1 MGSLLGG
8 RSKQASRLWQ
18 CLLMSYHQCVDVRV
32 YNYNTITTHSIDL
45 CCLVIRGPTRWQAWR
60 SWNSCKISLKGSLL
74 WSNKI
79 SLVISFINIF
89 TSPLITMMV
98 LSKVPWPGQRGHR
111 DQDRVLG
118 RGEEERW
125 LGQHHRTWTSDKE
138 TGDLRFHPTFHAE
151 EIQQEDLQVPGSFCE
166 VFEED

>member
-1 MGSLLGG
+1 MGSLEELEQLQDKFE
-8 RSKQASRLWQ
+8 RFLP
-18 CLLMSYHQCVDVRV
+18 
-32 YNYNTITTHSIDL
+32 
-45 CCLVIRGPTRWQAWR
+45 LVKYDIIGY
-60 SWNSCKISLKGSLL
+60 I
-74 WSNKI
+74 
-79 SLVISFINIF
+79 INIF
-89 TSPLITMMV
+89 TSPHITMMV

-125 LGQHHRTWTSDKE
+125 LGQHHTTWTSDKE

-151 EIQQEDLQVPGSFCE
+151 EIQQEDLEVPGSFCE